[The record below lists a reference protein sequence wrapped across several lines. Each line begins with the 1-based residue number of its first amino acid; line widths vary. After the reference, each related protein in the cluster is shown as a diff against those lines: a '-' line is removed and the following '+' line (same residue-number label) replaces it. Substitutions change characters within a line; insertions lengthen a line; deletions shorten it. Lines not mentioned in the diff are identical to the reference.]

1 MFRRFACP
9 LLLAFLVGGVAQADY
24 PLIRRLSSED
34 VLFQQLQA
42 DLSAYFR
49 AVNRGSPAL
58 PGYRAPPA
66 GWTPGSGDIPP
77 LRLFLLR
84 RPADMDLFSLAARLN
99 LPYDTLA
106 TLNGLAGPA
115 ALAGREEL
123 LACNLPGLFVPE
135 RPGSSFEEIL
145 VSVSANSR
153 PEGVPVAVTL
163 PKGVQRFRFHLGQ
176 SFLSVERAFFL
187 NILFRFPL
195 PFRTLTSYYGARTNP
210 FTGSSEFHHGVDLA
224 APEGMEVYAA
234 RDGRVERVEEEDP
247 LLGKVVVLAHEGG
260 YQTVYGHLSLILV
273 SLQQPVRSGMI
284 IGRVGSTGHAT
295 GPHLHFEVR
304 RQGSSRDPLPLLP
317 RLNGAER

>member
-1 MFRRFACP
+1 MLRRFALP
-9 LLLAFLVGGVAQADY
+9 LLLALLAGGAAEADY
-24 PLIRRLSSED
+24 PLIRSLSSED
-34 VLFQQLQA
+34 VLFRQLQA
-42 DLSAYFR
+42 DLAAYFR

-58 PGYRAPPA
+58 PGYRAPRA
-66 GWTPGSGDIPP
+66 GQAPGSGDVPP
-77 LRLFLLR
+77 LRLFSLR

-106 TLNGLAGPA
+106 TLNGLAGPG
-115 ALAGREEL
+115 ALAGREDL
-123 LACNLPGLFVPE
+123 LVCNLPGLFVPE

-145 VSVSANSR
+145 VSVSTNSR
-153 PEGVPVAVTL
+153 AEGTPVAVAL
-163 PKGVQRFRFHLGQ
+163 PGGVRRFRFHLGG

-195 PFRTLTSYYGARTNP
+195 PLRSLTSYYGARANP

-234 RDGRVERVEEEDP
+234 RDGRVERVEEDP
-247 LLGKVVVLAHEGG
+247 LLGKVVILAHEGG

-284 IGRVGSTGHAT
+284 IGRVGSTGQAT

-304 RQGSSRDPLPLLP
+304 RKGSTRDPLPLLP
-317 RLNGAER
+317 RLNGVEP

>member
-1 MFRRFACP
+1 MLRRSVFL
-9 LLLAFLVGGVAQADY
+9 LLLAFLAGGAAEADY
-24 PLIRRLSSED
+24 PRIRRLSPDD
-34 VLFQQLQA
+34 VLFQQLQT
-42 DLSAYFR
+42 DLAGYYR

-66 GWTPGSGDIPP
+66 GQAPGSGDIPP
-77 LRLFLLR
+77 LRLFSLR
-84 RPADMDLFSLAARLN
+84 RPAGMDLFALAARLN

-106 TLNGLAGPA
+106 TLNGLDGPA
-115 ALAGREEL
+115 ALAGHDDL
-123 LACNLPGLFVPE
+123 LVCNLPGLFVPE
-135 RPGSSFEEIL
+135 RPASSFEDIL
-145 VSVSANSR
+145 VSISANAR
-153 PEGVPVAVTL
+153 PEGAQVTVAV
-163 PKGVQRFRFHLGQ
+163 PGGVRSFRFYLGE

-195 PFRTLTSYYGARTNP
+195 PLGSLTSYYGARANP

-234 RDGRVERVEEEDP
+234 RDGRVERVEEDP
-247 LLGKVVVLAHEGG
+247 ALGKVVILAHEGG

-273 SLQQPVRSGMI
+273 ALQQPVRSGMI
-284 IGRVGSTGHAT
+284 IGRVGSTGQAT

-317 RLNGAER
+317 RRNGAER